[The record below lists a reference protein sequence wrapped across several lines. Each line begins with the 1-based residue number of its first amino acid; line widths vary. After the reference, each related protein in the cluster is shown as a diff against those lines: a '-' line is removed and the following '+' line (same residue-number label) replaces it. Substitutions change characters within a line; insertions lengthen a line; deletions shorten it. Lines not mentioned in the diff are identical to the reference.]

1 LLEKAG
7 VHDGT
12 VEGHTYFQC
21 EEGYG
26 LLVKPEKLEMVKQGY
41 ALESSWHQKVSAHFA
56 SLWGD
61 VLLFPSFGHTFLHIS
76 VGFIPIFA

>member
-41 ALESSWHQKVSAHFA
+41 ALESSWHQKVSTHFA
-56 SLWGD
+56 SWCG
-61 VLLFPSFGHTFLHIS
+61 G
-76 VGFIPIFA
+76 